1 MSYSVRTTKKAEKQ
15 IRALP
20 ESVKK
25 KIGDIVDVLKNEA
38 IPARRYDVKKIKGRK
53 NIYRIRVGSYRM
65 LYLLDENRI
74 TILLVLHRSKAY
86 EKI

>member
-25 KIGDIVDVLKNEA
+25 KIGEIVDVLKNEA